1 MEETI
6 IYLIRHAET
15 ADENGIRNTNEDP
28 QMINE
33 KEILSVHGEEQSKR
47 LSENTELNNID
58 IIWSSNYTRAK
69 ATAKYIANN
78 NNLPI
83 NLDSNLSERRLGNLK
98 ELGEFMKDKKTQDP
112 SQEQLLYREFK
123 TTNGESAE
131 DTRERMT
138 KFFNRILKEYE
149 GKKIVVVSHGGS
161 IKFFLLNWCEVN
173 EDVKLVY
180 NNTVL
185 DITSP
190 CLLKMTFRA
199 NELID
204 IEQINLEKLD
214 IEENKL

>member
-98 ELGEFMKDKKTQDP
+98 ELGEFMKDKKTRDS

-190 CLLKMTFRA
+190 CLLKMIFKG
-199 NELID
+199 NKL
-204 IEQINLEKLD
+204 INLEQIK
-214 IEENKL
+214 

>member
-1 MEETI
+1 MEDTI

-15 ADENGIRNTNEDP
+15 IDENGIRNTNEDS

-33 KEILSVHGEEQSKR
+33 KEILSVNGEEQSKK
-47 LSENTELNNID
+47 LSQHTELNDID
-58 IIWSSNYTRAK
+58 IIWSSSYTRAK

-83 NLDSNLSERRLGNLK
+83 NLDSNLNERKLGNLK
-98 ELGEFMKDKKTQDP
+98 ELGEFMKDKKTRDP
-112 SQEQLLYREFK
+112 SQEQLLNREFK
-123 TTNGESAE
+123 TSDGESAE
-131 DTRERMT
+131 DTKQRMT
-138 KFFNRILKEYE
+138 EFFDRILKEYE

-190 CLLKMTFRA
+190 CLLKMTFRKDK
-199 NELID
+199 L
-204 IEQINLEKLD
+204 INLEQIK
-214 IEENKL
+214 